1 MAELSLNVKG
11 SVLEF
16 TSTLPKAI
24 RWTDAMTKRLP
35 WAIADSMTQAAK
47 DARQYLR
54 EVTPRYIDRPTN
66 WTLNSTFVKFATPR
80 RLTSEV
86 GFKYFG
92 GGVPAGRYLETLAR
106 GGSRAAKSTERQ
118 LQQAGVLRSGQFI
131 VPTGVTP
138 LKLNSYGNLSGS
150 SYTQVLSRLGAM
162 TVQGSSQNVNKAAAR
177 SNNKRASR
185 DYFAANISGHYGIM
199 ARVGKAP
206 KGNPGGRGRPIT
218 SNLRR
223 GYHTVFYVT
232 RQPRYQPRFPIQT
245 ILQTTFNAR
254 YASIFPSRLARE
266 LEKYG

>member
-1 MAELSLNVKG
+1 MASINLDIKSEI
-11 SVLEF
+11 
-16 TSTLPKAI
+16 PKAI

-185 DYFAANISGHYGIM
+185 DFFAANISGHYGIM

>member
-54 EVTPRYIDRPTN
+54 EVTPRYIDRPTT

-138 LKLNSYGNLSGS
+138 LKLNSFGNLSGS

-162 TVQGSSQNVNKAAAR
+162 TVQGSSQNVNKTATR

-185 DYFAANISGHYGIM
+185 DFFAANISGHYGIM

-206 KGNPGGRGRPIT
+206 KGNPGGLGRPIT